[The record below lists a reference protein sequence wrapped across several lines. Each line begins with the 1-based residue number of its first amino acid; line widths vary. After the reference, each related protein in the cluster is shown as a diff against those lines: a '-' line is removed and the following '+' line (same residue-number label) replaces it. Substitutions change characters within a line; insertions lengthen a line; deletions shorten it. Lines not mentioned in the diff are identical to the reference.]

1 MVMAA
6 AYTAPSQGAVC
17 PFSLSSRFVAFA
29 PSKALKRSYLSNAF
43 HAKFLLTFW
52 IFILFTLLSYIAWN
66 TRFSIS
72 WLYLFVLFIVCFDI
86 NCRRE
91 VCIIQ
96 SAYGTS
102 PKITMSS
109 IYPRFYHSF
118 YHGRTSSVGKLYYK
132 LMTDSSPAKMIPYYR
147 DQNSFEGKP
156 SKEIFNRQKVDKRRE
171 QVSRNCSSTS
181 VQEVGHNSPH
191 RPHISSTATV
201 PEKNMPSTLKWD
213 EEIERL
219 QKTKAEVYARI
230 LPEGRLYFQEIMG
243 SRQITSQNYKLLDKP
258 GVEELPDTEN
268 VAANDLNSKN
278 LAVSKPAL
286 TEPNGTGN
294 RNKALDLVN
303 LQTPDDSTKESS
315 DSKGPLT
322 KETKAKPQDLRHRL
336 TSIYKNVVVVDNIS
350 AAKKVVKMLTQQY
363 RHLVHACD
371 TEVAKIDVKQ
381 ETPVDHG
388 EVICFS
394 IYSGPQADFGD
405 GKSCL
410 WIDVLDGGRDLLIEF
425 APFFEDPSIKKHD
438 YHLVSNIHKWLSCHL
453 AFGAGFCNWSL
464 YQVWHNYSFDN
475 HVIENY
481 GFKVSGFH
489 ADTMHMARLWNSSR
503 RTEGGYSLEAL
514 TGDQK
519 VMSEVTS
526 CQEKDLFGKVSMKT
540 IFGRRKVKKDGSEG
554 KMITLPPVEELQR
567 QERKSWICY
576 SALDAIS
583 TLKLYESLQNKLS
596 KMYWKLDGKLVQG
609 ETMFDFYQKYWRPF
623 GEILIKME
631 TEGMLVDRPYL
642 AEIEKVAKAEQE
654 DAVNRFRNW
663 AIKYC
668 PDAKYMN
675 VGK

>member
-1 MVMAA
+1 
-6 AYTAPSQGAVC
+6 
-17 PFSLSSRFVAFA
+17 
-29 PSKALKRSYLSNAF
+29 
-43 HAKFLLTFW
+43 
-52 IFILFTLLSYIAWN
+52 
-66 TRFSIS
+66 
-72 WLYLFVLFIVCFDI
+72 
-86 NCRRE
+86 
-91 VCIIQ
+91 
-96 SAYGTS
+96 
-102 PKITMSS
+102 
-109 IYPRFYHSF
+109 
-118 YHGRTSSVGKLYYK
+118 
-132 LMTDSSPAKMIPYYR
+132 
-147 DQNSFEGKP
+147 
-156 SKEIFNRQKVDKRRE
+156 
-171 QVSRNCSSTS
+171 
-181 VQEVGHNSPH
+181 
-191 RPHISSTATV
+191 
-201 PEKNMPSTLKWD
+201 
-213 EEIERL
+213 
-219 QKTKAEVYARI
+219 
-230 LPEGRLYFQEIMG
+230 
-243 SRQITSQNYKLLDKP
+243 
-258 GVEELPDTEN
+258 
-268 VAANDLNSKN
+268 
-278 LAVSKPAL
+278 
-286 TEPNGTGN
+286 
-294 RNKALDLVN
+294 
-303 LQTPDDSTKESS
+303 
-315 DSKGPLT
+315 
-322 KETKAKPQDLRHRL
+322 
-336 TSIYKNVVVVDNIS
+336 
-350 AAKKVVKMLTQQY
+350 MLTQQY

-394 IYSGPQADFGD
+394 VYSGPQADFGD

-425 APFFEDPSIKKHD
+425 APFFEDPSIKK
-438 YHLVSNIHKWLSCHL
+438 
-453 AFGAGFCNWSL
+453 
-464 YQVWHNYSFDN
+464 VWHNYSFDN

-554 KMITLPPVEELQR
+554 KMIMLPPVEELQR
-567 QERKSWICY
+567 EERKSWICY

-583 TLKLYESLQNKLS
+583 TLKLYESLRNKLS

-675 VGK
+675 VGSDAQLRQLLFGGTENW